1 MADDRRKA
9 GRNTVGPART
19 DDEAM
24 EGRVN
29 CFMCRHFYITYDP
42 NFPYGCRAAGFRSRV
57 LPAEEVFISSGMQ
70 CLLYTEKEKIR

>member
-1 MADDRRKA
+1 MADDRRRD

-19 DDEAM
+19 NGKET

-29 CFMCRHFYITYDP
+29 CFLCRHFFITYDP
-42 NFPYGCRAAGFRSRV
+42 NFPYGCKAAGFRSRN

-70 CLLYTEKEKIR
+70 CLLYAEKEKIR